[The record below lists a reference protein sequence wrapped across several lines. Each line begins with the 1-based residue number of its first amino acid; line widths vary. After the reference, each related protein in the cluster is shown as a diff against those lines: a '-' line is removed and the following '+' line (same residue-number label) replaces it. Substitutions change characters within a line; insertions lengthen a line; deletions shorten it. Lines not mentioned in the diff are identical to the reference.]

1 MPQISGRAEFLQDID
16 TALEETACAY
26 LLASDCEDED
36 VKTVEDF
43 LNLPDNC
50 AYTLVTLSAVRDF
63 EQPQGKG
70 ATAGSKFNKIPPNK
84 IQANITS
91 AALVKEVVAEVLKL
105 K

>member
-63 EQPQGKG
+63 EQPQGKERLQG
-70 ATAGSKFNKIPPNK
+70 QDLI
-84 IQANITS
+84 
-91 AALVKEVVAEVLKL
+91 KL
-105 K
+105 KKKI